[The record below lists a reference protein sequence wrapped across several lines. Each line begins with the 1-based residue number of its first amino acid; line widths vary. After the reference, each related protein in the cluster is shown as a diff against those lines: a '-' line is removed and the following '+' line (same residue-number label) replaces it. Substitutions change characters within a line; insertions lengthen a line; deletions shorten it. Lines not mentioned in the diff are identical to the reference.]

1 MCSLIQNSIE
11 YNQYNFLKK
20 DPDKKRTSEVNVAED
35 NEPIPKRLRSSYI
48 LTHNMIG
55 KAR

>member
-11 YNQYNFLKK
+11 YNQYKILKK
-20 DPDKKRTSEVNVAED
+20 DPEKKRTSEVNVAED
-35 NEPIPKRLRSSYI
+35 NEPIAKRLRSSYI